1 MVLRRPVKIV
11 TDGTARV
18 IVLTTFDADQNVAA
32 ALRAGAAGFLLKDV
46 TSGGLI
52 DAVERAAAGESI
64 LAPAVLSRLMS
75 HFATSPPA
83 APSPELAELS
93 EREVLALIGA
103 GRSNSEIAAELYI
116 SMATVKTHVR
126 HVLAKLDLRDRAQ
139 AIVLAR
145 DLGLTGPAAHPPGG
159 ERSWTQLR

>member
-1 MVLRRPVKIV
+1 M
-11 TDGTARV
+11 
-18 IVLTTFDADQNVAA
+18 
-32 ALRAGAAGFLLKDV
+32 
-46 TSGGLI
+46 S
-52 DAVERAAAGESI
+52 ER
-64 LAPAVLSRLMS
+64 
-75 HFATSPPA
+75 
-83 APSPELAELS
+83 

-126 HVLAKLDLRDRAQ
+126 HVLAKLDRRDRAQ

-159 ERSWTQLR
+159 ERSWTQPR